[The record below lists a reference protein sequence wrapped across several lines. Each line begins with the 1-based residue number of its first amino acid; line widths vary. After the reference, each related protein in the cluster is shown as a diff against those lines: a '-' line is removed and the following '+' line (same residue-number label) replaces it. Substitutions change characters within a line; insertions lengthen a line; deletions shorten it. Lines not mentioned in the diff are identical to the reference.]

1 MNFKDML
8 TSDIHDVFLN
18 LEEFAELRTVRY
30 QDIPVVLEGPVNE
43 EREQLRDDHI
53 QGLHRVSAV
62 LHCAESDL
70 GGKLPRQ
77 GCPLQINNCEGGGG
91 YFRRYYVAAA
101 AREMGML
108 RIELEAIQD

>member
-18 LEEFAELRTVRY
+18 LEEFAELRTVRYDGESY

-53 QGLHRVSAV
+53 QGLHRV
-62 LHCAESDL
+62 
-70 GGKLPRQ
+70 
-77 GCPLQINNCEGGGG
+77 I
-91 YFRRYYVAAA
+91 
-101 AREMGML
+101 
-108 RIELEAIQD
+108 